1 VCISGSFA
9 NSFLKCSAILGLIYL
24 TSFSS
29 EAATWNVEPIR
40 VELSSEQTT
49 SVITITNEGDQPT
62 SIQVLL
68 VAWSQEQGKDIYLPS
83 KDLIISP
90 PIFTIHPKQ
99 NQILRV
105 GLRQRLDWT
114 GEMSYRIY
122 LQELPAVATNHSSAV
137 QVALRISL
145 PVFVQTQKGIAA
157 PKTIWRIQLA
167 PEKTLLVTLEN
178 QGNAHIQISDLAL
191 YLSGG
196 ELPIASETVSSYVLT
211 GQRHQWILKLNTNE
225 DLRGAH
231 LRLKAYTDY
240 ENIDKEM
247 ELEDE

>member
-1 VCISGSFA
+1 VRKSGKFTHSL
-9 NSFLKCSAILGLIYL
+9 LKFSAVLGLIYL

-99 NQILRV
+99 NQIVRV

-122 LQELPAVATNHSSAV
+122 LQELPPVASSHSSAV
-137 QVALRISL
+137 QVALRVSL
-145 PVFVQTQKGIAA
+145 PVFLQSQKSIAA
-157 PKTIWRIQLA
+157 PKMVWRIQQA
-167 PEKTLLVTLEN
+167 PEKSLLVSLEN

-191 YLSGG
+191 YLSGR
-196 ELPIASETVSSYVLT
+196 ELPIASETVSSYVLA
-211 GQRHQWILKLNTNE
+211 GQRHEWILKLNTIEN
-225 DLRGAH
+225 LRGGH
-231 LRLKAYTDY
+231 LRLKAYTDN
-240 ENIDKEM
+240 ENVDREI
-247 ELEDE
+247 ELEGE